1 MTAQGDILIRWIH
14 QFRNRYKLSFSH
26 PTRRRGSGVSIGM
39 ANLKFKK
46 VEDVVQQSNSMR
58 ERERRL
64 ISQRYRMEQLL
75 AAMRSRLLPPLPGTE
90 RRHLHTFAEDEH
102 QAA

>member
-1 MTAQGDILIRWIH
+1 
-14 QFRNRYKLSFSH
+14 
-26 PTRRRGSGVSIGM
+26 M
-39 ANLKFKK
+39 ANPKFKK
-46 VEDVVQQSNSMR
+46 AEDVVQQSNSMR

-75 AAMRSRLLPPLPGTE
+75 AAMRSRLLPPLPGTG
-90 RRHLHTFAEDEH
+90 RRPLHAFAEDEH